1 MSSNADL
8 AIIGGGPGGYVAA
21 LRGAQLGAK
30 VILIERE
37 QLGGVCLNWGCIPTK
52 ALLWSAEVLALVKK
66 ASTFGVLTERTHLDW
81 PAAQARKQEV
91 VTRLVKGV
99 EKLLS
104 RAGVTVVRGTARLA
118 SHRTVEVTEVDRVV
132 ERITADSIIVATG
145 SQAVDLPIQ
154 GLKEPCSLSSKS
166 ALSLEELPQSLLVV
180 GGGAVGVEFATLF
193 NLCGVQVTLVEM
205 LPRLVPTLDH
215 DIGKALAW
223 ALSEQG
229 VAVHTSARVT
239 RCAVGGHDCRVTIA
253 TADREHQIDVEKVLV
268 AVGRRPNVEGIGLE
282 DIGVNYDN
290 KGIQVD
296 ETMSTSVAGIYAVG
310 DVTGG
315 IMLAHVASHQGIV
328 AAESALGY
336 PAEMRYDAVPKCI
349 FSHPEV
355 ASVGLSE
362 EEARRRGYDVRV
374 GKFPLLNNG
383 MALVRGETAGFV
395 KIVAEAHLGRVLGL
409 HIVAPHA
416 SDLILEGTMALT
428 MEATLDE
435 FIATIH
441 PHPTLSEAIAEAAL
455 AAEKRAL
462 RILTRPDR
470 Q

>member
-1 MSSNADL
+1 
-8 AIIGGGPGGYVAA
+8 
-21 LRGAQLGAK
+21 
-30 VILIERE
+30 
-37 QLGGVCLNWGCIPTK
+37 
-52 ALLWSAEVLALVKK
+52 
-66 ASTFGVLTERTHLDW
+66 
-81 PAAQARKQEV
+81 
-91 VTRLVKGV
+91 
-99 EKLLS
+99 
-104 RAGVTVVRGTARLA
+104 
-118 SHRTVEVTEVDRVV
+118 
-132 ERITADSIIVATG
+132 
-145 SQAVDLPIQ
+145 
-154 GLKEPCSLSSKS
+154 
-166 ALSLEELPQSLLVV
+166 
-180 GGGAVGVEFATLF
+180 
-193 NLCGVQVTLVEM
+193 
-205 LPRLVPTLDH
+205 
-215 DIGKALAW
+215 
-223 ALSEQG
+223 
-229 VAVHTSARVT
+229 
-239 RCAVGGHDCRVTIA
+239 
-253 TADREHQIDVEKVLV
+253 
-268 AVGRRPNVEGIGLE
+268 
-282 DIGVNYDN
+282 
-290 KGIQVD
+290 
-296 ETMSTSVAGIYAVG
+296 
-310 DVTGG
+310 
-315 IMLAHVASHQGIV
+315 MLAHVASHQGIV